1 MLTNK
6 KYSEKLL
13 AQKGFVEDEIYYCI
27 QYGQVRPR
35 RWAGTFSDWLNLGQ
49 GNAFPKHED
58 AQKELNYRIAK
69 AELEAINDGYKF
81 TPCELNYYLEINY
94 SPTPYIKIMSS
105 TNKLPNMLYF
115 KSREQARRAIDELG
129 EDYLI
134 NKYFGG
140 YK

>member
-1 MLTNK
+1 MTINDN
-6 KYSEKLL
+6 YCEKLL
-13 AQKGFVEDEIYYCI
+13 INKCIVEDEIYYSI

-35 RWAGTFSDWLNLGQ
+35 KWTGTYSDWLNLEC
-49 GNAFPKHED
+49 GNVFVKYED
-58 AQKELNYRIAK
+58 ARKELNYRIAK
-69 AELEAINDGYKF
+69 AKLEALNEGYKF

-94 SPTPYIKIMSS
+94 NPTPYIKIISS